1 MANIK
6 KLQELL
12 SLAKRGVNEGE
23 SETLVQIKNLYK
35 YLAHE
40 AFTKGDSES
49 YSALIQIAIKFAS
62 SLQEDEQY
70 TFLTTV
76 FDIEREDIPLALFAL
91 NDKEYL
97 TWLMI
102 QWHDLDDYCI
112 KEELDGNSIQV
123 FLKEVQSQC
132 LGNNYMPNLET
143 HIESLKLAIQVNS
156 LEQIAI
162 HAGVIETILNDA
174 YYRGDAKTA
183 AIVLDAIYPII
194 KELAKNDRYELISK
208 FLELDSDEIVAFRA
222 LFKADNRNLSLWHLL
237 ENCEFEEKA
246 RQTPMSTGDVQ
257 SFKKA
262 VLMELGAYPALKTL
276 DEILEKFLMTDP
288 ENDEALALLKI
299 ESEALSKQAFLD
311 NDIETY
317 SNMIQA
323 LYAQAVNAYEQ
334 KNYAMLNFLLELSP
348 QGLEIFTSLVD
359 AGEEHLAK
367 YFIMQVI
374 KTEEVQKKIVN
385 EDVRKD
391 IFLNLENT
399 TKRKLISEIIS
410 KINKNNFVKSD
421 YRDNQTLGQKCS

>member
-162 HAGVIETILNDA
+162 HA
-174 YYRGDAKTA
+174 
-183 AIVLDAIYPII
+183 
-194 KELAKNDRYELISK
+194 
-208 FLELDSDEIVAFRA
+208 
-222 LFKADNRNLSLWHLL
+222 
-237 ENCEFEEKA
+237 
-246 RQTPMSTGDVQ
+246 
-257 SFKKA
+257 
-262 VLMELGAYPALKTL
+262 
-276 DEILEKFLMTDP
+276 
-288 ENDEALALLKI
+288 
-299 ESEALSKQAFLD
+299 
-311 NDIETY
+311 
-317 SNMIQA
+317 
-323 LYAQAVNAYEQ
+323 
-334 KNYAMLNFLLELSP
+334 
-348 QGLEIFTSLVD
+348 
-359 AGEEHLAK
+359 
-367 YFIMQVI
+367 
-374 KTEEVQKKIVN
+374 
-385 EDVRKD
+385 
-391 IFLNLENT
+391 
-399 TKRKLISEIIS
+399 
-410 KINKNNFVKSD
+410 
-421 YRDNQTLGQKCS
+421 